1 MDKETL
7 NAKNGSHSANLL
19 ATNVNGLLIS
29 KILDKNITYDRA
41 KKILAAAGHGWR
53 IPTLAE
59 FCEILEREGVDALA
73 EWLGTKTPT
82 MTDIFVQ
89 SFNRQDD
96 VNTISID
103 GRHLACNI
111 REAAKERGMGDWFA
125 DVVLVKTDISTR
137 AYNVASRLANDAVK
151 EIKYL
156 LESHNVKSLDFD
168 AYRGKC
174 RVEDFDYIVQND
186 DYDSN
191 ALCGI
196 TMEESGNIYLLDENG
211 NDEIIDSFRCDLE
224 VDIYELVKTIM
235 DLVDKGELELHE
247 YLSK

>member
-1 MDKETL
+1 MEKETL
-7 NAKNGSHSANLL
+7 NA
-19 ATNVNGLLIS
+19 NGLLIS
-29 KILDKNITYDRA
+29 KILANNVTYDRA
-41 KKILAAAGHGWR
+41 KTILAAAGHGWR

-59 FCEILEREGVDALA
+59 FYEILERDGVDVLT
-73 EWLGTKTPT
+73 EWLGIKTPT
-82 MTDIFVQ
+82 LFTEIFVQ
-89 SFNRQDD
+89 SFDSQYD

-103 GRHLACNI
+103 GRHLTCNVCN
-111 REAAKERGMGDWFA
+111 AAKVRGMSDWFA

-151 EIKYL
+151 EIRYL

-174 RVEDFDYIVQND
+174 RVEDYDYIVQND
-186 DYDSN
+186 DYDRN

-196 TMEESGNIYLLDENG
+196 TMTESGNIYLLDANG
-211 NDEIIDSFRCDLE
+211 NDDIIDGFRCDLE

-247 YLSK
+247 YLSE